1 MWSSSYISITLCVCV
16 CVPAL
21 AALSG
26 RLLVLVVDL
35 SEELGGFLL
44 VPPHQL
50 LQLFELTS
58 LLLLINLRLLQTLHG
73 ARRDI
78 WYHKWSCR
86 IFKQTSVRINKT
98 LTSFSGEDV
107 LLQSQHSLDFF
118 CILTPAAINLMYNCN
133 GLIDSLT
140 GCRTFNYIIRKQ
152 WINSDLSKH
161 SEPDLRSSLLVL
173 LLLKSRKDRKM
184 IKSTALFYEW
194 VSVL

>member
-1 MWSSSYISITLCVCV
+1 MCVCV

-78 WYHKWSCR
+78 WYHKYR

-118 CILTPAAINLMYNCN
+118 
-133 GLIDSLT
+133 
-140 GCRTFNYIIRKQ
+140 
-152 WINSDLSKH
+152 
-161 SEPDLRSSLLVL
+161 VL
-173 LLLKSRKDRKM
+173 
-184 IKSTALFYEW
+184 
-194 VSVL
+194 

>member
-1 MWSSSYISITLCVCV
+1 MLKIRIRCEAVVTLASHYVCVCV

-78 WYHKWSCR
+78 WYHK
-86 IFKQTSVRINKT
+86 
-98 LTSFSGEDV
+98 
-107 LLQSQHSLDFF
+107 
-118 CILTPAAINLMYNCN
+118 
-133 GLIDSLT
+133 
-140 GCRTFNYIIRKQ
+140 
-152 WINSDLSKH
+152 
-161 SEPDLRSSLLVL
+161 
-173 LLLKSRKDRKM
+173 
-184 IKSTALFYEW
+184 
-194 VSVL
+194 